1 MKPRV
6 LLADDHRLLVEAFA
20 KLLEPECEIVGH
32 VGDGLALLEGE
43 CDVIATYGDARQF
56 LLDVPRLNPE
66 VVILDL
72 SMPMLNG
79 LDAAREL
86 KRLVPATKII
96 FLTMN
101 EDPDIAA
108 EAFRIG
114 ASGYLLK
121 RSAGSELLLAIREVM
136 ERRHYVTPFVTKDL
150 VGSFINSLEQAGT
163 RRTLTPRQREVLQ
176 LLAEGRSMKE
186 AATILDVSVRTI
198 AFHKYRMMEQL
209 DIKTTAELVQF
220 AVREHLV

>member
-20 KLLEPECEIVGH
+20 KLLEAECEIVGH
-32 VGDGLALLEGE
+32 VGDGLALLEAAPKLKP
-43 CDVIATYGDARQF
+43 DVVV
-56 LLDVPRLNPE
+56 LDVA
-66 VVILDL
+66 
-72 SMPMLNG
+72 MPLLNG
-79 LDAAREL
+79 LDAGRKL
-86 KRLVPATKII
+86 KEQMPDVRLI
-96 FLTMN
+96 FVTMN
-101 EDPDIAA
+101 EDPDLVVQ
-108 EAFRIG
+108 AFRIG

-163 RRTLTPRQREVLQ
+163 RRTITPRQREVLQ

>member
-20 KLLEPECEIVGH
+20 KLLEAECEIVGH
-32 VGDGLALLEGE
+32 VGDGLALLEAAPKLKP
-43 CDVIATYGDARQF
+43 DVVV
-56 LLDVPRLNPE
+56 LDVA
-66 VVILDL
+66 
-72 SMPMLNG
+72 MPLLNG
-79 LDAAREL
+79 LDAGRKL
-86 KRLVPATKII
+86 KEQMPDVRLI
-96 FLTMN
+96 FVTMN
-101 EDPDIAA
+101 EDPDLVVQ
-108 EAFRIG
+108 AFRIG

-209 DIKTTAELVQF
+209 DIKTNAELVQF

>member
-20 KLLEPECEIVGH
+20 KLLESECEIVGE
-32 VGDGLALLEGE
+32 VGDGLALLEAASKLKP
-43 CDVIATYGDARQF
+43 DVVV
-56 LLDVPRLNPE
+56 LDVA
-66 VVILDL
+66 
-72 SMPMLNG
+72 MPLLNG
-79 LDAAREL
+79 LDAGRKL
-86 KRLVPATKII
+86 KERMPDVRLI
-96 FLTMN
+96 FVTMN
-101 EDPDIAA
+101 EDPDLAVQ
-108 EAFRIG
+108 AFRIG

-163 RRTLTPRQREVLQ
+163 RRSLTPRQREVLQ

-186 AATILDVSVRTI
+186 AATILNVPVRTI

-220 AVREHLV
+220 AVKEHLV

>member
-20 KLLEPECEIVGH
+20 KLLESECEIVGE
-32 VGDGLALLEGE
+32 VGDGLALLEAAPKLKP
-43 CDVIATYGDARQF
+43 DVVV
-56 LLDVPRLNPE
+56 LDVA
-66 VVILDL
+66 
-72 SMPMLNG
+72 MPLLNG
-79 LDAAREL
+79 LDAGRKL
-86 KRLVPATKII
+86 KERMPDVRLI
-96 FLTMN
+96 FVTMN
-101 EDPDIAA
+101 EDPDLAVQ
-108 EAFRIG
+108 AFRIG

-163 RRTLTPRQREVLQ
+163 RRSLTPRQREVLQ

-186 AATILDVSVRTI
+186 AATILNVSVRTI

-220 AVREHLV
+220 AVKEHLV